1 MIKKSK
7 LLEEIK
13 RLSTEL
19 SIIKCKL
26 KKLHFEVKNEKIF

>member
-19 SIIKCKL
+19 LIIKMQVKEIL
-26 KKLHFEVKNEKIF
+26 KNIK

>member
-13 RLSTEL
+13 RLNTEL
-19 SIIKCKL
+19 LLIKMQVKEIL
-26 KKLHFEVKNEKIF
+26 KNIK